1 MKLKSIFKKQADSC
15 PPTTLPHPKNIQF
28 EQLVT
33 ALRDQM
39 SAGEEDSGDYLCVRV
54 PGKED
59 QKIYYSLSFKDSI
72 QETNYK
78 LYGINIDCPNYFG
91 GVAFGDEKWIISQI
105 VRVYWATVQK
115 EDAAKVLIGGFIID
129 DDTENAETNLNILVY
144 DLTTSS
150 NPGVQG
156 VRDPKSK
163 FQFVH
168 ITFQSLFCDI

>member
-1 MKLKSIFKKQADSC
+1 
-15 PPTTLPHPKNIQF
+15 
-28 EQLVT
+28 
-33 ALRDQM
+33 
-39 SAGEEDSGDYLCVRV
+39 V

-105 VRVYWATVQK
+105 VRVYWATVQE